1 MDFSVPPPNMRG
13 DPGGQ
18 TKFANLN
25 YNYRHHLD
33 HPRPSGAKLTAPQ
46 HIRNLN
52 FNQNNQ
58 IMMQPPSYGLIPQ
71 PLAGPQYRAVQPQ
84 YGYQGVPPVAMY
96 PAPAYQYHPPA
107 PARFPQA
114 SPPGYQVIGGPP
126 PARPPNNNIPAF
138 PVQPPPG
145 FTRPQSQP
153 GLYLCPPP
161 LPPPPPTPVIMPA
174 APSMSNSDIPD
185 LRHQFLTTQFVGK
198 PGQVIFLPPMPAD
211 KSVQTIQV
219 MTPVTDPG
227 QAPGQF
233 SVQTIVLPIMKVD
246 NTNNPINCHQQQVS
260 PADQQVQVPALPVST
275 DPAPDPV
282 VEEGEDV
289 MLNQLDGTGLPKVMQ
304 GIDLDQVKQFAAE
317 FKAARQSLGLT
328 QTQVGQALNSSV
340 ARGEEGISVSQSTIC
355 RFEKLEI
362 TALQVK
368 KLLPALRAWL
378 DWVKERQRQ
387 GLPVLVT
394 EDTNRDIKKRK
405 KRTVFNKESQ
415 TVLSEEFDRNQSPS
429 STQLSEIADRLGME
443 RETVRVWFCNR
454 RQTQR
459 KQETS

>member
-114 SPPGYQVIGGPP
+114 SPPGYQVIGAPP

-153 GLYLCPPP
+153 GLYLCPPPLPP

-246 NTNNPINCHQQQVS
+246 NTNNPINFHQQQVS
-260 PADQQVQVPALPVST
+260 PPDQQVQVPALPVPT
-275 DPAPDPV
+275 APAPDPV
-282 VEEGEDV
+282 VEEGKDV
-289 MLNQLDGTGLPKVMQ
+289 MLNQHHSAGTVRIVIRISQLLTECNTKKSNITGL
-304 GIDLDQVKQFAAE
+304 
-317 FKAARQSLGLT
+317 T
-328 QTQVGQALNSSV
+328 
-340 ARGEEGISVSQSTIC
+340 STIC
-355 RFEKLEI
+355 PLARL
-362 TALQVK
+362 V
-368 KLLPALRAWL
+368 ALR
-378 DWVKERQRQ
+378 
-387 GLPVLVT
+387 
-394 EDTNRDIKKRK
+394 
-405 KRTVFNKESQ
+405 
-415 TVLSEEFDRNQSPS
+415 EFDLMFM
-429 STQLSEIADRLGME
+429 TD
-443 RETVRVWFCNR
+443 
-454 RQTQR
+454 
-459 KQETS
+459 